1 MAGSIC
7 KSGRAGAD
15 RFPRCHPGAH
25 HAGNACRVRGLAGRR
40 PAKDAERQA
49 RKDAQAAARKKTVLL
64 ARRVKTEAV
73 PSLRRERRA
82 HPLRPKQARPAPAT
96 RAKTLI
102 GEVSLR
108 AGAGV
113 ESLSAASIG
122 PGITTGSRA
131 SHAGSFHRGQKP
143 SVHAA
148 CAALRLSLDERA
160 GTGADGVCADVDA
173 GVMVDDCAGVS
184 AAAHGADHAADDQG
198 QTLANGC
205 AVLCLGQLG
214 LGVATTL
221 CSGGLVSKATMGFPV
236 WVLVTAWLLGA
247 FQAVAMLLLSALTL
261 LGLWALDAFNAT
273 PGRTFELTALLYML
287 GMLGLALMTAL
298 IARASL
304 SRREQKVW
312 TCWLRWKP
320 ASMSCASSSARWN
333 STREHCHHRPGAE
346 DRLRQR
352 GFSGAYRLYAQ

>member
-1 MAGSIC
+1 
-7 KSGRAGAD
+7 
-15 RFPRCHPGAH
+15 
-25 HAGNACRVRGLAGRR
+25 
-40 PAKDAERQA
+40 
-49 RKDAQAAARKKTVLL
+49 
-64 ARRVKTEAV
+64 
-73 PSLRRERRA
+73 
-82 HPLRPKQARPAPAT
+82 
-96 RAKTLI
+96 
-102 GEVSLR
+102 
-108 AGAGV
+108 
-113 ESLSAASIG
+113 
-122 PGITTGSRA
+122 
-131 SHAGSFHRGQKP
+131 
-143 SVHAA
+143 
-148 CAALRLSLDERA
+148 
-160 GTGADGVCADVDA
+160 
-173 GVMVDDCAGVS
+173 MVDDCAGVS

-304 SRREQKVW
+304 SRREQKSLDMLASLEASQHE
-312 TCWLRWKP
+312 LRKFQRAVEQHP
-320 ASMSCASSSARWN
+320 ESIVITDPELKIVYVNEAFLARTGY
-333 STREHCHHRPGAE
+333 TRSEVLHQPTE
-346 DRLRQR
+346 K
-352 GFSGAYRLYAQ
+352 YPPWE